1 MLEKLR
7 LRLANVDALP
17 QLALLGLVIGILS
30 GALIIAFRM
39 LIEISQASFLP
50 AGQTENYEGLSV
62 SARFLIPTLGG
73 LAIGLIFQ
81 YLSPASRQVGVTHVM
96 ERLSYHQG
104 HLPLRNAIS
113 QFIGAGVS
121 IISGHSV
128 GREGPSIHLGA
139 ASGSLLGQWT
149 QLPNNSI
156 RTLVACGVA
165 AAIAASFNTPIAGV
179 IFAMEVVLMEY
190 TLAGFTPV
198 ILASVSG
205 TALTRWV
212 YGSSPA
218 FSVPSFELASIFE
231 LPYVILIGLVIGT
244 LAALFVTSLKFF
256 THWLADKTAVWQR
269 LTLAGTLTGICAVFV
284 PEIMGIGYDTVN
296 AALVGQLG
304 IGLMLGI
311 VVFKMLATTAGL
323 GLGLPGGLIGPTLV
337 IGAAAGGTMGL
348 VADMVFP
355 GEVSHHAFYA
365 LIGMGAMMG
374 ATLQAPLSALMAMLE
389 LTANPNII
397 LPGMLAVISSGMTT
411 SEIFGRAPVYL
422 ALMRARGLDYFTDP
436 VTQSLRRVGVASLMD
451 SNFIVWPQHIKYAD
465 AQDIAAGKLS
475 WIVVERDGQPV
486 SLIATEDLSARLSS
500 LPDSDLDLM
509 AIDLPQRQI
518 APINFQAT
526 LHEAR
531 DILNSTASQAL
542 YIQRQNAPNGRRIFG
557 VLTREA
563 LEQATPGIMTR

>member
-7 LRLANVDALP
+7 MRLANVDALP
-17 QLALLGLVIGILS
+17 QLALLGFVVGILS
-30 GALIIAFRM
+30 GAIIIAFRM
-39 LIEISQASFLP
+39 LIEFSQSAFLP
-50 AGQTENYEGLSV
+50 SAQPENYEGLSV
-62 SARFLIPTLGG
+62 TARLLIPSIGG
-73 LAIGLIFQ
+73 LIIGVLFQ
-81 YLSPASRQVGVTHVM
+81 YLSPASRQLGVTHVM

-104 HLPLRNAIS
+104 HLPLRNMLS
-113 QFIGAGVS
+113 QFAGAAVS

-198 ILASVSG
+198 ILAAVSG
-205 TALTRWV
+205 TALSRWV

-218 FSVPSFELASIFE
+218 FSVPPFEMASIFE
-231 LPYVILIGLVIGT
+231 LPYVIVIGLVIGS
-244 LAALFVTSLKFF
+244 LAAVFVSSLTFF
-256 THWLADKTAVWQR
+256 THWLADKTAVWLR
-269 LTLAGTLTGICAVFV
+269 LTLAGVLTGICAVFV

-304 IGLMLGI
+304 IGVMLGI

-337 IGAAAGGTMGL
+337 IGAAAGGVMGL
-348 VADMVFP
+348 LADMMFP
-355 GEVSHHAFYA
+355 GEISHHAFYA

-397 LPGMLAVISSGMTT
+397 LPGMLAVISSGMTA
-411 SEIFGRAPVYL
+411 SEIFGRSPVYL
-422 ALMRARGLDYFTDP
+422 TLMRARGLDYFTDP

-451 SNFIVWPQHIKYAD
+451 SNFIVWPRHIKYAD
-465 AQDIAAGKLS
+465 ARDIAAGNLS
-475 WIVVERDGQPV
+475 WIVVERDGQPGT
-486 SLIATEDLSARLSS
+486 LISVNDLSAIVAN
-500 LPDSDLDLM
+500 LPDADLDLL
-509 AIDLPQRQI
+509 AIDLPQRQL

-531 DILNSTASQAL
+531 DILNTTASDAL
-542 YIQRQNAPNGRRIFG
+542 YIQRQNAPTGRRIYG
-557 VLTREA
+557 VITREA
-563 LEQATPGIMTR
+563 LEQATPGIMS